1 MSEDL
6 GMSKL
11 VQSNAT
17 YDDLHKV
24 PEKYRAELIEG
35 DLYATSR
42 PSIRC
47 IRAATHLGGEL
58 YNPFHRGRGGPGGWS
73 ILDGPEVHLGPHVL
87 VPDVAGWRKETLKDS
102 LGVKFYITRPDWVC
116 EVLSPSTASL
126 DRVKKWRVY
135 ESQQV
140 PWLWLIDP
148 IGRTLEAFERQGA
161 AYVHLGTWGPGECP
175 RIRPFEAI
183 ELELDALWG
192 TEPIEP

>member
-1 MSEDL
+1 MSEDWV
-6 GMSKL
+6 MSVPARKH
-11 VQSNAT
+11 AT
-17 YDDLHKV
+17 YEDLCRL
-24 PEKYRAELIEG
+24 PSELRGEIIDG
-35 DLYATSR
+35 DLYAMPR
-42 PSIRC
+42 PASPHIKV
-47 IRAATHLGGEL
+47 ASHLGGEL
-58 YNPFHRGRGGPGGWS
+58 YNPFFRGRGGPGGWW
-73 ILDGPEVHLGPHVL
+73 ILDEPEVHLGPDVL
-87 VPDVAGWRKETLKDS
+87 VPDVAGWRKETLKDAPDA
-102 LGVKFYITRPDWVC
+102 KFYTTRPDWVC